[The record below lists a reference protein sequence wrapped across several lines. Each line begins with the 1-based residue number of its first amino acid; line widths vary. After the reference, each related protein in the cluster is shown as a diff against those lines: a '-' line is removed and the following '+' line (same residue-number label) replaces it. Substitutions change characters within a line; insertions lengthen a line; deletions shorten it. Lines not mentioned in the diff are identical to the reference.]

1 MKVKRPHIKPVS
13 RIDSPQYL
21 RARPGDVQPHIFVE
35 MPPLSLYVA
44 PAMSVRLPF
53 QKWRTLNLAHVID
66 DEAVDLFR
74 AGRIAEFV
82 PKK

>member
-1 MKVKRPHIKPVS
+1 
-13 RIDSPQYL
+13 
-21 RARPGDVQPHIFVE
+21 